1 MEPLEAIRYLLF
13 ALLGMLLAAP
23 LSLVPALHIYNVA
36 GFLILGTAV
45 LGPILPPEHLAML
58 FLGMITS
65 HAILNTIPSIFF
77 SAPDESL
84 VFIVLP
90 GQKYLMQGR
99 GYEAVALTGIGSLG
113 GIAALFL
120 LTPVAPHLFPA
131 LRAVLQR
138 HLHWILWTVIAFM
151 VLSEWPKGSDRA
163 PAGWRRWWDG
173 WRNLVA
179 GLVTFLL
186 SGLLGFILMY
196 CSILPVHA
204 AYQNLLPAFVGLFAV
219 PWVLQNLLAWA
230 ELPSQYIARDVDA
243 TPGLIGRGVFAGV
256 LGGLFAAF
264 FPVVTGGIG
273 GLIAGHA
280 TAQRDERLFIISQGA
295 SKVVY
300 YVGGFLLFFVPGLYL
315 TRGGMAWMLSTL
327 WRSYTPQTYYLAVA
341 AVLLTGVLSYFL
353 LLTLARGVIRIM
365 GKVNYRRISAVVLA
379 VLIGVVMVVPALG
392 EYVGSGG
399 EGPIAVGNILRAALG
414 GLAICAV
421 ATGIGLIPVLWGAR
435 RMNAMGLLLLPIAL
449 NMSGAGTTV
458 AGWLGLIR

>member
-1 MEPLEAIRYLLF
+1 MMPLEALHSLLF
-13 ALLGMLLAAP
+13 AVLGALVAVP
-23 LSLVPALHIYNVA
+23 ISVVPALHIYNVA
-36 GFLILGTAV
+36 GFLILGTAA
-45 LGPILPPEHLAML
+45 LGPIMPPEHLAML
-58 FLGMITS
+58 FLGMVTAY
-65 HAILNTIPSIFF
+65 AILNTIPSIFF
-77 SAPDESL
+77 STPDESL

-113 GIAALFL
+113 GVAVLLL
-120 LTPVAPHLFPA
+120 LTPLAPHLFPA
-131 LRAVLQR
+131 LRAILQR

-151 VLSEWPKGSDRA
+151 VMSEWPKGSDRA

-179 GLVTFLL
+179 GLATFVL
-186 SGLLGFILMY
+186 SGLLGFVLMY
-196 CSILPVHA
+196 RSILPVHA

-219 PWVLQNLLAWA
+219 PWVLQNLLARV
-230 ELPSQYIARDVDA
+230 ELPPQHIASDVDA
-243 TPGLIGRGVFAGV
+243 PVGLVGRGVFAGA

-273 GLIAGHA
+273 GLLAGHA
-280 TAQRDERLFIISQGA
+280 TAQRDDRLFILSQGA

-327 WRSYTPQTYYLAVA
+327 WQSYTPQSYYLAVA
-341 AVLLTGVLSYFL
+341 AVLLSGVLSYFL
-353 LLTLARGVIRIM
+353 LLALTRGVVRVMGSIR
-365 GKVNYRRISAVVLA
+365 YRSLSIVVLV
-379 VLIGVVMVVPALG
+379 VLIVVVMVVPALG
-392 EYVGSGG
+392 EYIGG
-399 EGPIAVGNILRAALG
+399 RSAGPVPAGNILQATLG

-449 NMSGAGTTV
+449 NMSGAGATV
-458 AGWLGLIR
+458 AGWMGLVR

>member
-1 MEPLEAIRYLLF
+1 MDILRDLLF
-13 ALLGMLLAAP
+13 AVIGALVAAP
-23 LSLVPALHIYNVA
+23 LALLPALHIYNVA
-36 GFLILGTAV
+36 GLLILGTAV
-45 LGPILPPEHLAML
+45 LGPLLPPEHIAML

-65 HAILNTIPSIFF
+65 YAILNTIPSIFF
-77 SAPDESL
+77 SAPDESM

-113 GIAALFL
+113 GITALLL
-120 LTPVAPHLFPA
+120 LTPLAPHLFPT
-131 LRAVLQR
+131 LRAVLQQ

-186 SGLLGFILMY
+186 SGLLGFVLMY
-196 CSILPVHA
+196 RSILPVYA

-219 PWVLQNLLAWA
+219 PWVLQNLLARV
-230 ELPSQYIARDVDA
+230 ELPPQHIARDVDA
-243 TPGLIGRGVFAGV
+243 TPGLIGRGVFAGT

-280 TAQRDERLFIISQGA
+280 TAQRDDRLFILSQGA

-327 WRSYTPQTYYLAVA
+327 WRSYTPQTYYIAVA
-341 AVLLTGVLSYFL
+341 AILLTGVLSYFL
-353 LLTLARGVIRIM
+353 LLLLARGVIRVM
-365 GKVNYRRISAVVLA
+365 GKVDYRSVSRAVLVI
-379 VLIGVVMVVPALG
+379 LIGVVMGVPALG
-392 EYVGSGG
+392 EYVGSGDG
-399 EGPIAVGNILRAALG
+399 VAALRAALG
-414 GLAICAV
+414 GLTICAV

-435 RMNAMGLLLLPIAL
+435 RMNCMGLLLLPIAL
-449 NMSGAGTTV
+449 NMSGLGATV
-458 AGWLGLIR
+458 AGWLGLLG